1 MIKEKDVIKVYM
13 PLPEMNSDLARTR
26 HYYICNQNINSSKIL
41 FKCQTQK
48 ANMITRFG
56 GRKNF
61 NKKFCI
67 IRPSSF
73 VPFIKAT
80 VVDKEQV
87 LELLNTKIPLDYLSP
102 QKPHTIPDSVYNTL
116 VGEIKM
122 ENFFKINKADF
133 IQLNPLCE

>member
-13 PLPEMNSDLARTR
+13 PLPGMDSELARTK
-26 HYYICNQNINSSKIL
+26 HYYICNQNINFSKIL

-48 ANMITRFG
+48 ANMITKFG
-56 GRKNF
+56 GKENF

-73 VPFIKAT
+73 VPFIRST

-87 LELLNTKIPLDYLSP
+87 LELLNTTIPLDCLSP
-102 QKPHTIPDSVYNTL
+102 EKPHTIPDSVYHTL
-116 VGEIKM
+116 VSEIKM

-133 IQLNPLCE
+133 IKLNPLCE